1 MLTDEGRFSMAA
13 KYHKDIAE
21 ICENDLSDNK
31 QAAAHYERAAEL
43 YEGEPNSSSYDTL
56 AWAFACI
63 PFIPHPAVPGLWKRL
78 RCATISF
85 PQLTITAF
93 RICRSVKPCLVKVA
107 HFAAEGG
114 DYPRGKELFEKL
126 AAICLESRLGS
137 YGTPSALGAALCDCS
152 LLRLFSSCRRQG
164 VHLEGRPVHSCR
176 GGTHLYS

>member
-1 MLTDEGRFSMAA
+1 LVAAAVVLMETPRPATTEAVGCLERAIGMLTDEGRFSMAA

-56 AWAFACI
+56 AWAFAFM
-63 PFIPHPAVPGLWKRL
+63 PFIPHPAVPGLWKRV
-78 RCATISF
+78 CATTSF

-114 DYPRGKELFEKL
+114 DYVRGKELFEKL

-137 YGTPSALGAALCDCS
+137 YGIPSVIVMVSS
-152 LLRLFSSCRRQG
+152 L
-164 VHLEGRPVHSCR
+164 
-176 GGTHLYS
+176 